1 MTSPAANNNDLP
13 TRQEY
18 LKTGANLTVAKLVE
32 QIYELDQVIAL
43 WNAELKRAQPLLS
56 GRLIFRNKASKIF
69 IEDEIFYDHV
79 PTPGKMVKKL
89 SGAWRFVW
97 LDKGDSYKKLA
108 DLRVGK
114 SMGSDRVVVR
124 LIDGIESM
132 LDHRL
137 KLSQQ
142 LTKLR
147 SESRYL
153 LSAAGAEF
161 ERRIDELKKI
171 KPRIKLDWHNDADA
185 AFEVIRQ
192 KNSAKNKAK
201 GKQDLG
207 SVTDAP

>member
-1 MTSPAANNNDLP
+1 MQLMTSTASNNNDLP

-18 LKTGANLTVAKLVE
+18 LKTGANLTVSKLVE
-32 QIYELDQVIAL
+32 QIYYLDQVIAL
-43 WNAELKRAQPLLS
+43 WNSELKRAQPLLS
-56 GRLIFRNKASKIF
+56 GRLIFRNKACKVF
-69 IEDEIFYDHV
+69 IYDEIFYDHV

-97 LDKGDSYKKLA
+97 LDKGDSYKMLS

-124 LIDGIESM
+124 LIDGIES
-132 LDHRL
+132 LLEHRL

-153 LSAAGAEF
+153 LSSAEAEF
-161 ERRIDELKKI
+161 ERRIAELKKI

-201 GKQDLG
+201 AKRDL
-207 SVTDAP
+207 

>member
-1 MTSPAANNNDLP
+1 MQLMTSTASNNNDLP
-13 TRQEY
+13 ARQEY
-18 LKTGANLTVAKLVE
+18 LKTGANLTVSKLVE
-32 QIYELDQVIAL
+32 QIYYLDQVIAL

-69 IEDEIFYDHV
+69 IEDEIFYDQV

-97 LDKGDSYKKLA
+97 LDKGDSYKKLS

-124 LIDGIESM
+124 LIDGIESL

-137 KLSQQ
+137 KLSLQ

-153 LSAAGAEF
+153 LSSASGEF
-161 ERRIDELKKI
+161 ERRIDELKKL

-192 KNSAKNKAK
+192 KNLVKNKAK
-201 GKQDLG
+201 AKRDL
-207 SVTDAP
+207 